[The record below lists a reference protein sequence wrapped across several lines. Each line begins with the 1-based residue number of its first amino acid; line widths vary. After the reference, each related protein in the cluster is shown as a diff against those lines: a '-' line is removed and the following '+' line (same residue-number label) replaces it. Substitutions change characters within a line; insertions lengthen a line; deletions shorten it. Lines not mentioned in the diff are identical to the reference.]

1 MTIFFN
7 NIKRILK
14 SKIQLTVLFILPL
27 LPLIPICLDNFGSIN
42 TIKVGIVDN
51 DRTNLTSTLQ
61 YILKSQFK
69 IIDIQQKDI
78 NSSINEAKADFVISI
93 PKGYTDKIINLQD
106 VQIEGYANKDKNIT
120 PFMRRFI
127 DGFINPVKNMAK
139 ISNKNTNMF
148 YEGLKPLR
156 ENIIAESQKSKA
168 KPVKKNSNSAWGM
181 IIQFCMFSAIFAST
195 TIIIDKEN
203 KTFFRTLSSPVSL
216 RNYMF
221 QIILSFCFIAL
232 LQLII
237 LSSVAVFG
245 FGIEAGKSLINV
257 IAVLIA
263 IDLVSVSFG
272 IAVSSISRNVT
283 KATMI
288 GISLITVMCMI
299 GGAWGMESSSKVIQN
314 ISKLVPVTWAME
326 AIEKLTDNKAL
337 GSMMQDISILLIF
350 AVVFFLLGTW
360 KKADIV
366 K

>member
-27 LPLIPICLDNFGSIN
+27 LPLIPICLDNSDSMN
-42 TIKVGIVDN
+42 TIKIGIVDN
-51 DRTNLTSTLQ
+51 DRTELTSTLQ

-106 VQIEGYANKDKNIT
+106 IQMEGYANKDKNIT
-120 PFMRRFI
+120 PIMQGLI
-127 DGFINPVKNMAK
+127 DELINPVKNIAK

-156 ENIIAESQKSKA
+156 KTIEESKKAEV
-168 KPVKKNSNSAWGM
+168 KPIKKNSNSAWGM
-181 IIQFCMFSAIFAST
+181 IIQFCMFSSIFAST
-195 TIIIDKEN
+195 TIITDKEN

-221 QIILSFCFIAL
+221 QIILSFCLIAL

-237 LSSVAVFG
+237 FSSVVVFG
-245 FGIEAGKSLINV
+245 FGIEAGTSLINV
-257 IAVLIA
+257 MLVLLAIA
-263 IDLVSVSFG
+263 LVSVSFG

-288 GISLITVMCMI
+288 GISLITIMCMI
-299 GGAWGMESSSKVIQN
+299 GGAWGMKSSSKVIQN
-314 ISKLVPVTWAME
+314 ISKLIPVTWAME
-326 AIEKLTDNKAL
+326 AIEKIIDNKAL
-337 GSMMQDISILLIF
+337 SSIMQEISILLIF